1 MPRLPRSPASSFT
14 AVPGGDRI
22 GLGITLTLLAVLA
35 FALLDGTVKYL
46 SAFVPLLVV
55 VWVRYAMQ
63 AGVMALWLAWAGG
76 RTLFR
81 VAHPKFQALRGAL
94 LVAMSVLAFLGLQAM
109 PVAEFTAIAMLA
121 PVMVTLLSPLLLHER
136 MSAPRWALVL
146 LALTGGLIVVRPGSG
161 LFGAGA
167 VFPLLV
173 ALSGA
178 MFQILTRRMASLE
191 SPLTTHFCTGLVGA
205 VLVTLALPLSPL
217 PLGAALA
224 EVSGLQW
231 MLMLVAGLLGTL
243 GHLAFINAL
252 GIAPMAVLMPFTYTQ
267 IAFAAAFS
275 AIVFAHLPDRWAM
288 LGMVVIA
295 AAGALSVWLNVRI
308 GPKPAVMAVDTTL
321 GD

>member
-1 MPRLPRSPASSFT
+1 MPRLLRPPASSFA
-14 AVPGGDRI
+14 AVPGGDRP
-22 GLGITLTLLAVLA
+22 GRGIALTLLAVLG
-35 FALLDGTVKYL
+35 FALLDGTVKYVG
-46 SAFVPLLVV
+46 AFVPLLLV
-55 VWVRYAMQ
+55 VWVRYAVQ
-63 AGVMALWLAWAGG
+63 AGVMALWLALAGG
-76 RTLFR
+76 RALFR
-81 VAHPKFQALRGAL
+81 VGHPKFQALRGAL

-109 PVAEFTAIAMLA
+109 PVAEFTAVAMLA

-136 MSAPRWALVL
+136 VSALRWALVL
-146 LALTGGLIVVRPGSG
+146 LALAGALIVVRPGSG

-191 SPLTTHFCTGLVGA
+191 SPLTTHFCSGLVGT
-205 VLVTLALPLSPL
+205 VLLTLALPLSPL
-217 PLGAALA
+217 PLGEALA
-224 EVSGLQW
+224 GVSALQW
-231 MLMLVAGLLGTL
+231 ALMLAAGLLGTL

-252 GIAPMAVLMPFTYTQ
+252 GIAPMAVLMPFTYAQ

-288 LGMVVIA
+288 LGMAVIA
-295 AAGALSVWLNVRI
+295 AAGALSVWLNVRS